1 MFWEKESKLIY
12 SYDGE
17 TVCIEAWG
25 KDALRVRVTKN
36 RSFTGRDW
44 ALEAKDAHA
53 GEVEI
58 FEDPSAKGGAFANMY
73 EGTDTSYGKITN
85 GKLHA
90 VIDSGSVI
98 TFYHEDGRVLL
109 KEHFRRLRDEESM
122 PLNIM
127 GREYSNGVG
136 DNFRIVT
143 RFVAR
148 KGEKI
153 FGMGQYQQHEL
164 DLKGCMLELAQRN
177 SQVSVPFYL
186 SSIGYGFLWNNPG
199 VGQVM
204 FANNGTEWV
213 TESGKEIDYLV
224 IAGDTPAEIEENYMT
239 LTGKP
244 PMMPEYGMG
253 FWQCKLRYWNQEQL
267 LSVARKYK
275 ELGVPLD
282 VIVVDF
288 FHWTKQGEFK
298 FDPKYWPD
306 VPGMCRELKEMG
318 IQVVVSVW
326 PTVDIYSENF
336 EEMKEKGYLVRTE
349 HGVPLTM
356 LCGGNEVFFD
366 ATNPDARTYVWEKI
380 KKNYYDQGAKL
391 FWLDVAEPE
400 YSVYDFKNYRY
411 QLGSVQEVGNI
422 YPKYYLKAF
431 YDGMTAEGD
440 TMPISLIRSAW
451 AGSAKYGA
459 LVWSGDIVSTF
470 ECFRR
475 QVQAGLNMAIAGI
488 PWWTTD
494 IGGFHGARTD
504 DPDFHRLYIR
514 WFEYGCFC
522 PVMRLHGN
530 RNPQEGY
537 GAEQIGS
544 GSDNEIWSF
553 SDEAYEISKKYIFL
567 RERLRDYIRVQMK
580 KAHEDGTPVMRP
592 AFYDFP
598 TDPESW
604 NVEDAYLFGPDLYV
618 APVMEDHVTERE
630 VYLPAGTAW
639 FNAWTGEK
647 YEGGQNVTVAAPMD
661 TIPVFVKEGADT
673 EHLLNIFSE

>member
-1 MFWEKESKLIY
+1 MHC
-12 SYDGE
+12 
-17 TVCIEAWG
+17 VC
-25 KDALRVRVTKN
+25 VRQKN

-136 DNFRIVT
+136 DNFRIVA

-267 LSVARKYK
+267 AEQKAELEYTQEQIKPHFFLNCLSLIHGIADKNNEGEIVEITTVLSDYMRYIFQDSKK
-275 ELGVPLD
+275 QRDVEEELEHIEAYIRIQKLRYGEEAFSFEATTDGDIGEWKVPSLLLQTL
-282 VIVVDF
+282 VENSVV
-288 FHWTKQGEFK
+288 
-298 FDPKYWPD
+298 
-306 VPGMCRELKEMG
+306 
-318 IQVVVSVW
+318 
-326 PTVDIYSENF
+326 
-336 EEMKEKGYLVRTE
+336 
-349 HGVPLTM
+349 HGVS
-356 LCGGNEVFFD
+356 
-366 ATNPDARTYVWEKI
+366 
-380 KKNYYDQGAKL
+380 
-391 FWLDVAEPE
+391 LDRKSE
-400 YSVYDFKNYRY
+400 
-411 QLGSVQEVGNI
+411 
-422 YPKYYLKAF
+422 
-431 YDGMTAEGD
+431 
-440 TMPISLIRSAW
+440 ISLYLTNETYEDGEYLYICISDTGNGFSKEALDAIENDTPIIYHGRHHVGISNIKRRLALMYGER
-451 AGSAKYGA
+451 ASITCSNMDENYGA
-459 LVWSGDIVSTF
+459 VV
-470 ECFRR
+470 E
-475 QVQAGLNMAIAGI
+475 V
-488 PWWTTD
+488 
-494 IGGFHGARTD
+494 
-504 DPDFHRLYIR
+504 RL
-514 WFEYGCFC
+514 
-522 PVMRLHGN
+522 P
-530 RNPQEGY
+530 
-537 GAEQIGS
+537 
-544 GSDNEIWSF
+544 
-553 SDEAYEISKKYIFL
+553 K
-567 RERLRDYIRVQMK
+567 
-580 KAHEDGTPVMRP
+580 
-592 AFYDFP
+592 
-598 TDPESW
+598 
-604 NVEDAYLFGPDLYV
+604 
-618 APVMEDHVTERE
+618 TE
-630 VYLPAGTAW
+630 
-639 FNAWTGEK
+639 
-647 YEGGQNVTVAAPMD
+647 
-661 TIPVFVKEGADT
+661 
-673 EHLLNIFSE
+673 